1 MRGGTMKHFSQPD
14 IGQKPGRHGECA
26 ANPRELTNSKARG
39 FLPGRSA
46 NAPEVATTRIG
57 MENTMH
63 KTVKRIAFAAI
74 AISVCSSWTAAQPQ
88 SPADPGCPAGYGSMG
103 SLCFNSA
110 TGDVV
115 NASAPVASRV
125 ASELGCRPEYWRVG
139 ALCFNSSTGDV
150 ELADEGEPPAGQ
162 RAAERN

>member
-1 MRGGTMKHFSQPD
+1 
-14 IGQKPGRHGECA
+14 
-26 ANPRELTNSKARG
+26 
-39 FLPGRSA
+39 
-46 NAPEVATTRIG
+46 

-63 KTVKRIAFAAI
+63 KAVTRIAFAAI
-74 AISVCSSWTAAQPQ
+74 AISVCCFSSWTAAQPQ
-88 SPADPGCPAGYGSMG
+88 SPTDPRCPAGYWLMDP
-103 SLCFNSA
+103 LCFNSA
-110 TGDVV
+110 TGDVI

-125 ASELGCRPEYWRVG
+125 ASKLGCRPEYWRLG